1 MSSRV
6 GKPKNPGD
14 PLAEGRKKQMSQ
26 SVDFV
31 CVCMCV
37 CVCGERER
45 EMERE
50 GREGGREKMC
60 LSSTRAL
67 NGLNDA
73 TYFGEDR
80 CS

>member
-1 MSSRV
+1 
-6 GKPKNPGD
+6 
-14 PLAEGRKKQMSQ
+14 
-26 SVDFV
+26 
-31 CVCMCV
+31 
-37 CVCGERER
+37 
-45 EMERE
+45 MERE